1 MVILILI
8 GIVPCI
14 IATNVVSRSYKNRAV
29 SLRESSVKNQCDIL
43 RANLDS
49 EDYLN
54 NLDSKVVN
62 SELALLS
69 NVYNGR
75 IAIIDEDFKVVTDT
89 YDIDIG
95 KTSVSKEVISCLES
109 GKGTSQYDD
118 RNDYIIMT
126 FPIEV
131 KGQVKGVM
139 LISVSTNE
147 IAQNARLLEN
157 RGLTVTV
164 IASLVMLILGYI
176 LAGILVRPFM
186 RVTHA
191 IEDVTDGYQDE
202 AISVPDYTETMQ
214 ITTAF
219 NQMLSRVRAMDSS
232 RQDFVSNVSHE
243 LKTPLTSMKVL
254 ADSLN
259 GQDNVP
265 VELYKEFMQ
274 DITQEIDRMNL
285 MIQDLLTMVR
295 LDKKAAVLN
304 IERTD
309 VAWII
314 EAILKRLKPIADKR
328 SITLTFEKV
337 VPVVAEVDASKLE
350 LALSNLIE
358 NAVKYNVDNGWV
370 RVNLDA
376 DRKYFYVVISDSG
389 VGIPEEE
396 QEHIYERF
404 YRGDKSHSTE
414 IEGTGLGLA
423 ITKSVIV
430 LLRGVIKV
438 NSRPGEGSTFQV
450 RILPG
455 ANTAGKTDIKLKEI
469 R

>member
-95 KTSVSKEVISCLES
+95 KTSVSKEVINCFES

-164 IASLVMLILGYI
+164 IASFVMLILGYI

-304 IERTD
+304 IEKTD

-328 SITLTFEKV
+328 NITLTFEKV
-337 VPVVAEVDASKLE
+337 VHVVAEVDASKLE

-358 NAVKYNVDNGWV
+358 NAVKYNVDDGWV

-450 RILPG
+450 RIPLVRQ
-455 ANTAGKTDIKLKEI
+455 T
-469 R
+469 

>member
-95 KTSVSKEVISCLES
+95 KTSVSKEVINCFES

-202 AISVPDYTETMQ
+202 AISVPDYTETIQ

-304 IERTD
+304 IEKTD

-328 SITLTFEKV
+328 NISLTFEKV

-358 NAVKYNVDNGWV
+358 NAVKYNVDDGWV

-450 RILPG
+450 RIPLVRQ
-455 ANTAGKTDIKLKEI
+455 T
-469 R
+469 

>member
-14 IATNVVSRSYKNRAV
+14 IATNVVSRNYKNRAV

-95 KTSVSKEVISCLES
+95 KTSVSKEVINCFES

-202 AISVPDYTETMQ
+202 AISVPDYTETIQ

-304 IERTD
+304 IEKTD

-328 SITLTFEKV
+328 NISLTFEKV

-358 NAVKYNVDNGWV
+358 NAVKYNVDDGWV

-450 RILPG
+450 RIPLVRQ
-455 ANTAGKTDIKLKEI
+455 T
-469 R
+469 

>member
-54 NLDSKVVN
+54 NLDSKIVN

-164 IASLVMLILGYI
+164 IASFVMLILGYI

-219 NQMLSRVRAMDSS
+219 NQMLSRVRSMDSS

-450 RILPG
+450 RIPLVRQ
-455 ANTAGKTDIKLKEI
+455 T
-469 R
+469 

>member
-164 IASLVMLILGYI
+164 IASFVMLILGYI

-202 AISVPDYTETMQ
+202 AISVPDYTETIQ

-304 IERTD
+304 IEKTD

-328 SITLTFEKV
+328 NISLTFEKV

-358 NAVKYNVDNGWV
+358 NAVKYNVDDGWV

-450 RILPG
+450 RIPLVRQ
-455 ANTAGKTDIKLKEI
+455 T
-469 R
+469 

>member
-75 IAIIDEDFKVVTDT
+75 IVIIDEDFKVVTDT

-164 IASLVMLILGYI
+164 IASFVMLILGYI

-202 AISVPDYTETMQ
+202 AISVPDYTETIQ
-214 ITTAF
+214 ITTTGAC
-219 NQMLSRVRAMDSS
+219 
-232 RQDFVSNVSHE
+232 
-243 LKTPLTSMKVL
+243 
-254 ADSLN
+254 SL
-259 GQDNVP
+259 QP
-265 VELYKEFMQ
+265 
-274 DITQEIDRMNL
+274 
-285 MIQDLLTMVR
+285 
-295 LDKKAAVLN
+295 
-304 IERTD
+304 
-309 VAWII
+309 
-314 EAILKRLKPIADKR
+314 
-328 SITLTFEKV
+328 
-337 VPVVAEVDASKLE
+337 
-350 LALSNLIE
+350 
-358 NAVKYNVDNGWV
+358 
-370 RVNLDA
+370 
-376 DRKYFYVVISDSG
+376 
-389 VGIPEEE
+389 
-396 QEHIYERF
+396 
-404 YRGDKSHSTE
+404 
-414 IEGTGLGLA
+414 
-423 ITKSVIV
+423 
-430 LLRGVIKV
+430 
-438 NSRPGEGSTFQV
+438 
-450 RILPG
+450 
-455 ANTAGKTDIKLKEI
+455 
-469 R
+469 

>member
-164 IASLVMLILGYI
+164 IASFVMLILGYI

-219 NQMLSRVRAMDSS
+219 NQMLSRVRTMDSS

-328 SITLTFEKV
+328 CITLTFEKV

-450 RILPG
+450 RIPLVRQ
-455 ANTAGKTDIKLKEI
+455 T
-469 R
+469 

>member
-164 IASLVMLILGYI
+164 IASFVMLILGYI

-438 NSRPGEGSTFQV
+438 NSRPGEGSTLQV
-450 RILPG
+450 RI
-455 ANTAGKTDIKLKEI
+455 TKVRQT
-469 R
+469 

>member
-14 IATNVVSRSYKNRAV
+14 IATNVVSRNYKNRAV

-95 KTSVSKEVISCLES
+95 KTSVSKEVINCFES

-164 IASLVMLILGYI
+164 IASFVMLILGYI

-202 AISVPDYTETMQ
+202 AISVPDYTETIQ

-304 IERTD
+304 IEKTD

-328 SITLTFEKV
+328 NISLTFEKV

-358 NAVKYNVDNGWV
+358 NAVKYNVDDGWV

-450 RILPG
+450 RIPLVRQ
-455 ANTAGKTDIKLKEI
+455 T
-469 R
+469 

>member
-54 NLDSKVVN
+54 NLDSKIVN

-164 IASLVMLILGYI
+164 IASFVMLILGYI

-219 NQMLSRVRAMDSS
+219 NQMLSRVRSMDSS

-450 RILPG
+450 RIPLVRQ
-455 ANTAGKTDIKLKEI
+455 N
-469 R
+469 

>member
-95 KTSVSKEVISCLES
+95 KTSVSKEVINCFES

-202 AISVPDYTETMQ
+202 AISVPDYTETIQ

-304 IERTD
+304 IEKTD

-328 SITLTFEKV
+328 NISLTFEKV

-358 NAVKYNVDNGWV
+358 NAVKYNVVDGWV

-450 RILPG
+450 RIPLVRQ
-455 ANTAGKTDIKLKEI
+455 T
-469 R
+469 

>member
-95 KTSVSKEVISCLES
+95 KTSVSKEVINCFES

-376 DRKYFYVVISDSG
+376 DRKYFYVVIS
-389 VGIPEEE
+389 
-396 QEHIYERF
+396 
-404 YRGDKSHSTE
+404 
-414 IEGTGLGLA
+414 TGLGLA

-450 RILPG
+450 RIPLVRQ
-455 ANTAGKTDIKLKEI
+455 T
-469 R
+469 

>member
-95 KTSVSKEVISCLES
+95 KTSVSKEVINCLES

-164 IASLVMLILGYI
+164 IASFVMLILGYI

-304 IERTD
+304 IEKTD

-328 SITLTFEKV
+328 NITLTFEKV
-337 VPVVAEVDASKLE
+337 VHVVAEVDASKLE

-450 RILPG
+450 RIPLVRQ
-455 ANTAGKTDIKLKEI
+455 T
-469 R
+469 

>member
-95 KTSVSKEVISCLES
+95 KTSVSKEVINCFES

-202 AISVPDYTETMQ
+202 AISVPDYTETIQ

-304 IERTD
+304 IEKTD

-328 SITLTFEKV
+328 NISLTFEKV

-358 NAVKYNVDNGWV
+358 NAVKYNIDDGWV

-430 LLRGVIKV
+430 LFRGVIKV

-450 RILPG
+450 RIPLVRQ
-455 ANTAGKTDIKLKEI
+455 T
-469 R
+469 

>member
-75 IAIIDEDFKVVTDT
+75 IAIIDEDYKVVTDT

-164 IASLVMLILGYI
+164 IASFVMLILGYI

-191 IEDVTDGYQDE
+191 IGDVTDGYQDE
-202 AISVPDYTETMQ
+202 AISVPDYTETMK

-450 RILPG
+450 RIPLVRQ
-455 ANTAGKTDIKLKEI
+455 T
-469 R
+469 

>member
-164 IASLVMLILGYI
+164 IASFVMLILGYI

-404 YRGDKSHSTE
+404 YRGDKSHSTT

-438 NSRPGEGSTFQV
+438 TSRQGEGSTFQV
-450 RILPG
+450 RIPLVRQ
-455 ANTAGKTDIKLKEI
+455 T
-469 R
+469 